1 MKEDASA
8 KELENLLREALNT
21 GLETPRGGAAPLVQ
35 LKTVPLQV
43 QHIPIRKAAPAP
55 APAVAVS
62 VPAVDQAPDSI
73 GGLADKLAPESVPPK
88 AMKKEAAPKKK
99 RTSTFALLGVGLFA
113 LAAAG
118 GAVWFARHRHPFGIA
133 SAATTNTTP
142 VAQATTQATSTEGA
156 VGIAVASR
164 PVDAPAGTTTPE
176 AKTDVA
182 TPAPPPTFAAVPAAA
197 PPVVANAKVEKSTPA
212 PAEKAA
218 PAEKPKSS
226 HHSTAA
232 AKPAP
237 EPKPEKAEKSASA
250 DKPADKPA
258 AAPAAPGASV
268 DAILQ
273 QQLKGAIP

>member
-43 QHIPIRKAAPAP
+43 QHIPIRKAAAPAP
-55 APAVAVS
+55 APAAVS

-88 AMKKEAAPKKK
+88 AMKKEPPAKKK

-142 VAQATTQATSTEGA
+142 AAQATTQATSTEGA

-164 PVDAPAGTTTPE
+164 PVDAPAASATTE
-176 AKTDVA
+176 VKTDVA
-182 TPAPPPTFAAVPAAA
+182 TPAPPPTFAAAAAAA
-197 PPVVANAKVEKSTPA
+197 PPVVANAKAEKSTPA

-218 PAEKPKSS
+218 PAEKPKTS

-258 AAPAAPGASV
+258 APAAPGASV